1 MTKAISDMGVTE
13 PKTLRPSRRAALL
26 ALLTLPLADVRILAR
41 TGRKGQAVP
50 SPKAAILTVPLDQ
63 WGWVRFTHKGKEQMF
78 DMAEVFAI
86 LEGEV

>member
-1 MTKAISDMGVTE
+1 
-13 PKTLRPSRRAALL
+13 
-26 ALLTLPLADVRILAR
+26 
-41 TGRKGQAVP
+41 
-50 SPKAAILTVPLDQ
+50 VPLDQ